1 VSAEVSAGPRG
12 CCERV
17 GHLCCAGCGRQA
29 GAGVWT
35 PAPSALVPVQR
46 KRLTGCEDASKLRP
60 VVGFG
65 EGTAVTEPKAGMSW
79 TFVGVQASVLENCL
93 DCFGR
98 GW

>member
-1 VSAEVSAGPRG
+1 LGCEAADSAGRGEGQAVSAEVSAGPRG

-46 KRLTGCEDASKLRP
+46 KRLTGC
-60 VVGFG
+60 
-65 EGTAVTEPKAGMSW
+65 
-79 TFVGVQASVLENCL
+79 
-93 DCFGR
+93 
-98 GW
+98 